1 MLTTGL
7 PFFGTMIATSSRL
20 RSHVEMLA
28 VDIGERNVFR
38 PEALHAAADYIDQ
51 QFHGQGYD
59 VVRQVYRAKG
69 VESANL
75 EATRGG
81 DERSNEILLIGAHYD
96 SVSGSPGADDN
107 ASGVA
112 VLLEMSRRFRDIHT
126 ERTVRFVAFV
136 NEEPPFFYWRQM
148 GSMVYARAARTRGDD
163 IRLMMSL
170 EMLGCYSDEPGSQR
184 HPPLFRYFYPNRGNF
199 IALVSNL
206 RSRRMLRRTVS
217 LFKRHSDV
225 PVQSLATLSIVPGV
239 SWSDHLSFWR
249 WGYPALMVTDTA
261 FYRYPHYHTA
271 GDTPDKIDYET
282 MALVTDGLTRAITA
296 LATAS
301 DL

>member
-1 MLTTGL
+1 
-7 PFFGTMIATSSRL
+7 MIATSSRL

-184 HPPLFRYFYPNRGNF
+184 YPPLFRYFYPNRGNF